1 MAEEVKKRRSRRWL
15 WVSLTI
21 VVVLLAGFVSLAWYL
36 RSASFADFV
45 RRKVI
50 ASIEEAT
57 GGRVEMAAFHW
68 NLSEWAFEA
77 DNLTIHGLEPPGES
91 PYAHIDRALVRLH
104 VVSFLGRQI
113 SLEHVEL
120 YAPTIHIIVNPDGST
135 NAPEP
140 RVKLA
145 NPKSPVQQ
153 LFDLAIARVDVHDG
167 MLLLNQHKLA
177 LDFSVNEVLAA
188 MTYDRLAQRY
198 DGSVRVGKM
207 DGKYQDLR
215 EVAAQADLQF
225 SLWHN
230 QAEITAFKLTS
241 EKSWLHGSGKITDF
255 ERPQIQLTYSSSL
268 DVMQLGAVTR
278 VYQLRGGTVQLD
290 GSGTYADTA
299 GYAST
304 GRIVARDLD
313 YLDNGIALRRVSLN
327 SNFSLANNNL
337 SLTNITARLLG
348 GQVTGDAEVKS
359 LLPNNLTPA
368 APPPPEQVGLNGK
381 QVGRNSSKVHGTS
394 AAVKSVSAE
403 PELGSARLRV
413 SGLSLSELAR
423 MASTRSAPLDKLNP
437 VGSVTGSVNLSWK
450 HVLADAFADL
460 SLDIVAPAQSTNAA
474 LPVSG
479 SIQGRYGARSGR
491 IDLSALKL
499 TTPRSHLEASGALS
513 ATSAALKLN
522 ASTTGLAEFE
532 PMLKAMGNAP
542 LPIELNG
549 AASFDGTVNGR
560 FRAPQV
566 AGHLQA
572 TNFTYIYTSTPT
584 TPTQKAPAPPA
595 KHKPWFDLSS
605 TPEPPPPAP
614 PTAPPRRI
622 HVDQF
627 VADVEYSPASVA
639 LHHAIVQ
646 EGSARITLDGS
657 TALDKG
663 NFTENS
669 QFQVQAAIH
678 DGDITQLQHAFG
690 TEYRISGNLNVTL
703 QAAGTEAD
711 PHGHGQLSLTDGLA
725 HGRPII
731 ALTSKIQFANHAAEL
746 DEIHLQAKRGTVLGS
761 AAYNFRSKEVKLD
774 LTGQSIDLAD
784 IPEAQT
790 PHLQTAGIAN
800 FTVRGSGTADEPVIN
815 AHLQIDN
822 LVLNGDTLGA
832 LRADAVTHGRQLTL
846 TARSSFPKA
855 TFTLDGNADLKGD
868 MPMSAT
874 LQFANLDVDPFLPA
888 EMRQQVTG
896 TASLDGQAKVTG
908 PLKHPHLLHGNL
920 MVQQFSVEVD
930 RIPIK
935 TDGPVELSLAN
946 QTVSVQHCT
955 IVSEDTHFTLTG
967 TASLTDDRPLN
978 LRVEGSLSLK
988 LASTIYPDLTAYG
1001 VTNINVTIKG
1011 TVPNPIMSG
1020 RAEVQHAGFSMIDLP
1035 AGLGDV
1041 SGSLVFNQDRLEVE
1055 NLTGRVGGG
1064 HVKFGGFITFG
1075 RTIGF
1080 NLTADGTDI
1089 RFRYSG
1095 ISVTADQS
1103 LRVTGTLQNASL
1115 TGNITVT
1122 RFAQIPSADLQFL
1135 LAEASGPPSIPNPT
1149 SPLNNLHLEV
1159 RILSTP
1165 QLTVQTSL
1173 AKLSGDID
1181 LRLRGTAV
1189 RPVLL
1194 GRVSIAEGDLKV
1206 GGAKYHLERG
1216 DITFTNPVR
1225 IDPVLD
1231 VEATTRVR
1239 DYDITIG
1246 LHGTMERLNTTYRS
1260 DPPLS
1265 SDDIISLLA
1274 FGSTQTENA
1283 IGAAPSSGLGEN
1295 ASGALLGAAL
1305 SQAVNNRV
1313 SKLFGGST
1321 IRINP
1326 AFGGPENDPNA
1337 RLTIEQQ
1344 VTSNVTFTIVTDLAR
1359 SAQEIIQFEYNINS
1373 EYTLQGLRDENG
1385 VVSFDL
1391 LIRKR
1396 KP

>member
-1 MAEEVKKRRSRRWL
+1 MAEEVKKRRSHRWL
-15 WVSLTI
+15 WISLTI

-36 RSASFADFV
+36 RSASFADWV

-50 ASIEEAT
+50 ASIEDAT

-68 NLSEWAFEA
+68 NLSQWAFEA
-77 DNLTIHGLEPPGES
+77 DNLTIHGLEPSGES

-104 VVSFLGRQI
+104 IVSFLGRQI

-140 RVKLA
+140 KVKPA

-153 LFDLAIARVDVHDG
+153 LFDLAITRVDVHDG

-207 DGKYQDLR
+207 DAKYQDLR
-215 EVAAQADLQF
+215 DVAAQADLQF

-230 QAEITAFKLTS
+230 QAEIKAFKLTS
-241 EKSWLHGSGKITDF
+241 EKSWLHGSGKIMDF

-268 DVMQLGAVTR
+268 DVSQLGAVTR
-278 VYQLRGGTVQLD
+278 VYQLRGGTLLLD
-290 GSGTYADTA
+290 GSGTYAEAA

-304 GRIVARDLD
+304 GRIAARDLD
-313 YLDNGIALRRVSLN
+313 YLDNGIALRRVNLN

-337 SLTNITARLLG
+337 SLTNIAAHLLG
-348 GQVTGDAEVKS
+348 GLVTGDAEVKS
-359 LLPNNLTPA
+359 LLPNNLTPT

-381 QVGRNSSKVHGTS
+381 QVGRNSGQVHGTS
-394 AAVKSVSAE
+394 AAVKSVSAQ

-479 SIQGRYGARSGR
+479 SIRGRYGARSGR

-499 TTPRSHLEASGALS
+499 TTPHSHLEASGALS

-522 ASTTGLAEFE
+522 ANTTSLAEFE

-549 AASFDGTVNGR
+549 AASFDGTLNGR
-560 FRAPQV
+560 FRAPTV

-584 TPTQKAPAPPA
+584 TPTQNAPAAPA
-595 KHKPWFDLSS
+595 KHNPWFHLSS

-614 PTAPPRRI
+614 PAAPARRI

-627 VADVEYSPASVA
+627 AADVEYSPSNLA
-639 LHHAIVQ
+639 LHHGTVQ
-646 EGSARITLDGS
+646 EGNARITLDGS

-669 QFQVQAAIH
+669 QFQLQAAIH
-678 DGDITQLQHAFG
+678 DGDITELQHAFG
-690 TEYRISGNLNVTL
+690 TDYKVSGKLNLSV
-703 QAAGTEAD
+703 QVAGNAAD
-711 PHGHGQLSLTDGLA
+711 PHGHGQLSLTDGVA

-731 ALTSKIQFANHAAEL
+731 SLTSKIQFANHAAEF
-746 DEIHLQAKRGTVLGS
+746 DDIHLQAEHGTVVGS
-761 AAYNFRSKEVKLD
+761 AAYNFHSREVKLE

-784 IPEAQT
+784 IPEVQT

-800 FTVRGSGTADEPVIN
+800 FTVKGSGTADEPVIN

-822 LVLNGDTLGA
+822 LVLNGDLLGA
-832 LRADAVTHGRQLTL
+832 LKADAVTHGRKLTL
-846 TARSSFPKA
+846 TARSTFPKA
-855 TFTLDGNADLKGD
+855 TFTLDGNADLEGD
-868 MPMSAT
+868 MPVSAT

-888 EMRQQVTG
+888 QVRGEVTRA
-896 TASLDGQAKVTG
+896 ASLDGQAKVTG
-908 PLKHPHLLHGNL
+908 PLKQPHLLRGDL
-920 MVQQFSVEVD
+920 TIQQFSVEVD

-946 QTVSVQHCT
+946 KTVSVQHCT

-967 TASLTDDRPLN
+967 TASLADDRPLN

-1011 TVPNPIMSG
+1011 TAANPAMSG
-1020 RAEVQHAGFSMIDLP
+1020 RADVQHAGFSMIDLP

-1041 SGSLVFNQDRLEVE
+1041 NGSLVFNQDRLEVE

-1064 HVKFGGFITFG
+1064 HVKFGGFLTFG
-1075 RTIGF
+1075 RTVGF
-1080 NLTADGTDI
+1080 NLMADGTDI

-1103 LRVTGTLQNASL
+1103 IRLTGTLQNASL

-1135 LAEASGPPSIPNPT
+1135 VAEASAPPSVPNPT

-1274 FGSTQTENA
+1274 FGSTQSENA
-1283 IGAAPSSGLGEN
+1283 IGASPSQGLSEN

>member
-1 MAEEVKKRRSRRWL
+1 
-15 WVSLTI
+15 
-21 VVVLLAGFVSLAWYL
+21 
-36 RSASFADFV
+36 
-45 RRKVI
+45 
-50 ASIEEAT
+50 
-57 GGRVEMAAFHW
+57 
-68 NLSEWAFEA
+68 
-77 DNLTIHGLEPPGES
+77 
-91 PYAHIDRALVRLH
+91 
-104 VVSFLGRQI
+104 
-113 SLEHVEL
+113 
-120 YAPTIHIIVNPDGST
+120 
-135 NAPEP
+135 
-140 RVKLA
+140 
-145 NPKSPVQQ
+145 
-153 LFDLAIARVDVHDG
+153 
-167 MLLLNQHKLA
+167 
-177 LDFSVNEVLAA
+177 
-188 MTYDRLAQRY
+188 
-198 DGSVRVGKM
+198 
-207 DGKYQDLR
+207 
-215 EVAAQADLQF
+215 
-225 SLWHN
+225 
-230 QAEITAFKLTS
+230 
-241 EKSWLHGSGKITDF
+241 
-255 ERPQIQLTYSSSL
+255 
-268 DVMQLGAVTR
+268 
-278 VYQLRGGTVQLD
+278 
-290 GSGTYADTA
+290 
-299 GYAST
+299 
-304 GRIVARDLD
+304 
-313 YLDNGIALRRVSLN
+313 
-327 SNFSLANNNL
+327 
-337 SLTNITARLLG
+337 
-348 GQVTGDAEVKS
+348 
-359 LLPNNLTPA
+359 
-368 APPPPEQVGLNGK
+368 
-381 QVGRNSSKVHGTS
+381 
-394 AAVKSVSAE
+394 
-403 PELGSARLRV
+403 
-413 SGLSLSELAR
+413 
-423 MASTRSAPLDKLNP
+423 
-437 VGSVTGSVNLSWK
+437 
-450 HVLADAFADL
+450 
-460 SLDIVAPAQSTNAA
+460 
-474 LPVSG
+474 
-479 SIQGRYGARSGR
+479 
-491 IDLSALKL
+491 
-499 TTPRSHLEASGALS
+499 
-513 ATSAALKLN
+513 
-522 ASTTGLAEFE
+522 
-532 PMLKAMGNAP
+532 MLKAMGNAP

-549 AASFDGTVNGR
+549 AASFDGTLNGR

-584 TPTQKAPAPPA
+584 TPTQKAPATPA
-595 KHKPWFDLSS
+595 KHKSWFQLSS

-800 FTVRGSGTADEPVIN
+800 FTVKGSGTADEPVIN

-832 LRADAVTHGRQLTL
+832 LRADAVTHGRKLTL
-846 TARSSFPKA
+846 TARSAFPKA
-855 TFTLDGNADLKGD
+855 TFTLDGSADLEGD
-868 MPMSAT
+868 MPMTAT